1 VTLRLVALPD
11 TDGELAH
18 DLGRLEE
25 LLLLLQPY
33 DRGDEPAPPGL
44 GPAAVE
50 ALQRIRGTVL
60 AAVRG
65 PAPEVIASDH
75 RFEPLAV
82 HFAELED
89 RDLAVVGEAI
99 AALDR
104 SLAAGDQERTAGA
117 LRQETGEKEE
127 PADLVAA
134 FTRAH
139 GVLDLRPDDD
149 TRLLAHVVATHPRR
163 LVLTLH
169 QEHAY
174 QRLTER
180 VLAAF
185 R

>member
-1 VTLRLVALPD
+1 MTLRLVALPD

-18 DLGRLEE
+18 DLSRLEE

-33 DRGDEPAPPGL
+33 DPGDEPAPPGL
-44 GPAAVE
+44 GPVAVE
-50 ALQRIRGTVL
+50 ALHRIRETVVS
-60 AAVRG
+60 AVRV
-65 PAPEVIASDH
+65 PAPEVIAADR

-82 HFAELED
+82 RFAELD
-89 RDLAVVGEAI
+89 DGDLAAVGDAI

-104 SLAAGDQERTAGA
+104 SLAADGQERTTGA
-117 LRQETGEKEE
+117 LRQETAAEEE

-134 FTRAH
+134 FARAH

-163 LVLTLH
+163 LVLTRH

-185 R
+185 H